1 MGGPLPILLRVPS
14 FFVFFLPSFV
24 IFFFLRKAVKRRRWR
39 TAPNSRRRCRPRCR
53 HSNRLERL
61 CGRFF
66 FVLLERR
73 WLRVGV
79 PPCKERTR
87 RRCEMWNRSAANR
100 SISARWEPS
109 RAEPKR
115 TAPVEP
121 LSVYGPSL
129 SAPNPKRSTKRPQDI
144 LRPVR
149 LVKNPIKTHCN
160 PVSPGKT

>member
-66 FVLLERR
+66 LFYWNAGGCVSACLRAKSEHVDVVKCEIDRR
-73 WLRVGV
+73 PIGQ
-79 PPCKERTR
+79 
-87 RRCEMWNRSAANR
+87 SAPG
-100 SISARWEPS
+100 ES
-109 RAEPKR
+109 RAEPSR
-115 TAPVEP
+115 RGRRRSNHFRFMA
-121 LSVYGPSL
+121 LH
-129 SAPNPKRSTKRPQDI
+129 SAHLTQNGRLKDPKTF
-144 LRPVR
+144 
-149 LVKNPIKTHCN
+149 
-160 PVSPGKT
+160 